1 MPSSLEHGLIKGL
14 WCGQHL
20 TATPR
25 YSSSRVGGQG
35 VFPKMLAVLR
45 GTHQQVKNWARRVKE
60 AGLTAPGC
68 GHPRNPNRESW
79 APQPHPHGAH
89 ALFRKRTLVWWVRN
103 KSSTTL
109 LRETAARPRG
119 VGLGVG
125 SACTH
130 SWLWGPCRCTRPPW
144 WHRPS
149 LRKAAV
155 LSSGQG
161 HNTQA
166 FSLWVTGEDEAEMKA
181 SQPAPD

>member
-89 ALFRKRTLVWWVRN
+89 ALFRKGHWCGGSEIR
-103 KSSTTL
+103 
-109 LRETAARPRG
+109 AAPHCSGRQRQ
-119 VGLGVG
+119 
-125 SACTH
+125 
-130 SWLWGPCRCTRPPW
+130 
-144 WHRPS
+144 
-149 LRKAAV
+149 
-155 LSSGQG
+155 GQG
-161 HNTQA
+161 VWG
-166 FSLWVTGEDEAEMKA
+166 WVWG
-181 SQPAPD
+181 QRAPTRGCGDHAGAQGHPGGTDRL